1 MVALARQTLRHEW
14 RRFLPVVVSVGFA
27 SLLLL
32 LQTALVLGIF
42 GSASVYVS
50 GSAADLWLG
59 YPGTQSVDQGR
70 PIDPDATTALYLD
83 PRVQQVEPFLWFDG
97 DWRGPDDTGAVSIYV
112 SGIDTRADGLM
123 FARLLDPALRAAL
136 REPDTVVVDRAEL
149 DKLGVGIGRSAR
161 INGHRVRVIGVGR
174 GLRAL
179 GGVNVLASLETARA
193 LNTDATHPDWP
204 TYMVARLRPGSDAAA
219 VARSLAGHGAAAR
232 IEAWSAA
239 DFARRSIA
247 FWMFDTGAGSGV
259 LFLGGIVLLVGVAIT
274 SQTLLATVLGAAREY
289 ATLNALGV
297 SMRALRWVVLEQAA
311 WVGALGLLGASALGA
326 TLVALARAHDVPV
339 AFDGSGWAACVAAVM
354 LLTLL
359 SALAALRGLRRAD
372 PALLLR

>member
-70 PIDPDATTALYLD
+70 PIDPDAAASLYLD
-83 PRVQQVEPFLWFDG
+83 PQVLQVEPFVWFDG
-97 DWRGPDDTGAVSIYV
+97 DWRGPGANGAVSIYV

-123 FARLLDPALRAAL
+123 FARLLSPALRAAL

-149 DKLGVGIGRSAR
+149 DKLGVRIGRSAR
-161 INGHRVRVIGVGR
+161 INGHRVRVVGVGR

-179 GGVNVLASLETARA
+179 GGVNVLASLETTRA
-193 LNTDATHPDWP
+193 LNTDEAHPDWP
-204 TYMVARLRPGSDAAA
+204 TYLVARLRPGADAEA
-219 VARSLAGHGAAAR
+219 VARGIPGAAVPAR
-232 IEAWSAA
+232 IAAWSAA
-239 DFARRSIA
+239 DFARRSIL
-247 FWMFDTGAGSGV
+247 FWMFDTGAGAGV

-311 WVGALGLLGASALGA
+311 WVGALGLFGASALGA
-326 TLVALARAHDVPV
+326 ALVALARAHDVPV
-339 AFDGSGWAACVAAVM
+339 AFDGSGWALCVVAVM

>member
-50 GSAADLWLG
+50 GSTADLWLG

-70 PIDPDATTALYLD
+70 PIDPDAATALYLD
-83 PRVQQVEPFLWFDG
+83 PRVLQVEPFLWFDG
-97 DWRGPDDTGAVSIYV
+97 DWRGPDDTGAVSIYI
-112 SGIDTRADGLM
+112 SGIDTRSDGLM
-123 FARLLDPALRAAL
+123 FARLLSPALRAAL

-193 LNTDATHPDWP
+193 LNTDAVHPDWP

-219 VARSLAGHGAAAR
+219 VARGLAGSAAPAR
-232 IEAWSAA
+232 IEAWSAQE
-239 DFARRSIA
+239 FARRSIL

-326 TLVALARAHDVPV
+326 ALVALARAHDVPV
-339 AFDGSGWAACVAAVM
+339 AFDGNGWAACVVAVM

>member
-50 GSAADLWLG
+50 GSDADLWLG

-70 PIDPDATTALYLD
+70 PIDPDAATALYLD
-83 PRVQQVEPFLWFDG
+83 PRVLQVEPFLWFDG
-97 DWRGPDDTGAVSIYV
+97 DWRGPDDTGAVSIYI
-112 SGIDTRADGLM
+112 SGIDTRSDGLM
-123 FARLLDPALRAAL
+123 FARLLSPALRAAL

-193 LNTDATHPDWP
+193 LNTDAMHPDWP
-204 TYMVARLRPGSDAAA
+204 TYMVARLRP
-219 VARSLAGHGAAAR
+219 
-232 IEAWSAA
+232 
-239 DFARRSIA
+239 
-247 FWMFDTGAGSGV
+247 
-259 LFLGGIVLLVGVAIT
+259 
-274 SQTLLATVLGAAREY
+274 
-289 ATLNALGV
+289 
-297 SMRALRWVVLEQAA
+297 
-311 WVGALGLLGASALGA
+311 
-326 TLVALARAHDVPV
+326 
-339 AFDGSGWAACVAAVM
+339 
-354 LLTLL
+354 
-359 SALAALRGLRRAD
+359 
-372 PALLLR
+372 